1 MKTVIETE
9 GYPVRIVLVPE
20 TDEDRKAMEVLKFHF
35 TEDEDSSREFEYED
49 GDDVAEFGA
58 GVLTITAWCNLT

>member
-1 MKTVIETE
+1 MKTTIETE
-9 GYPVRIVLVPE
+9 HYPVRVVLVPE

-35 TEDEDSSREFEYED
+35 CEDENSSVESAYED
-49 GDDVAEFGA
+49 PDDVTEFGA